1 MQRAPGDRD
10 GICGHTDGMSDARLP
25 SEKELEE
32 FSKLVT
38 EQLAEVKASLELA
51 SDDAKPVDLGLSIGR
66 LSRVDAL
73 QQQHMA
79 VARRRDLET
88 RRSQLRAALARI
100 EAGSFGECLSCEE
113 PIGLGRLR
121 ARPESTLCRD
131 CQQSRGR

>member
-1 MQRAPGDRD
+1 MQRAPGDRA

-38 EQLAEVKASLELA
+38 EQLAEVQASLELA
-51 SDDAKPVDLGLSIGR
+51 TDDAKPVDLGLSIGR